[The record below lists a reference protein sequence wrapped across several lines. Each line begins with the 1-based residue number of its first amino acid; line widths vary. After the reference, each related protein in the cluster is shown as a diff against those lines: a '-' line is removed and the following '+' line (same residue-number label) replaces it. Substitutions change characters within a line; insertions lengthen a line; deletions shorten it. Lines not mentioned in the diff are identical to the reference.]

1 MPSEQPGPEERNH
14 PTGRRNLEGIRIDPV
29 VEAEHV
35 SPPQSVISALVEDEP
50 GVLARVSGLV
60 SRRQFNIESLTVG
73 PTTVEGHS
81 RITMVVEETD
91 PGIDQIEK
99 QMAKL
104 KPVISVGEVSG
115 DAVTSELVLLK
126 VQADDPAAVH
136 AVSEMYDGRTVD
148 AGPETITVELTGDN
162 ASIDNAIG
170 AFERFGI
177 VEIARTG
184 PTAPRAAT
192 RRRRPE
198 RNPERPANRRLTTTD
213 TRIHTI
219 HMTEDDTQT
228 FNSTVYYDE
237 DADGEAIAHKTVAV
251 LGYGSQGHAHAQ
263 NLNDS
268 GVDVVVGLREDSS
281 SWDAAESD
289 GLRVEVPRGGRGRRG
304 RHRRQRARARHGPAG
319 RVRERHRAEPG
330 RGRHA
335 PVRARVQHPL
345 QPDPAARGRR
355 RDDGRTEVAGPPR
368 PPQLRERRGDA
379 RLLAVYQ
386 DATGDAHDEG
396 LAYAAAI
403 GCTRAGVVETSFPR
417 GDRDRPVRRA
427 GRPLWRRH
435 LPREAGVR
443 DARRRRLPRRWRTS
457 SVSTS

>member
-1 MPSEQPGPEERNH
+1 MSGDSPDSRPATDGGSPASGGVPEADSRPMPSEQPGPEERNY

-29 VEAEHV
+29 VEAEHE
-35 SPPQSVISALVEDEP
+35 SRRAVISALVEDEP

-60 SRRQFNIESLTVG
+60 SRRQYNIESLTVG

-184 PTAPRAAT
+184 PTA
-192 RRRRPE
+192 
-198 RNPERPANRRLTTTD
+198 L
-213 TRIHTI
+213 
-219 HMTEDDTQT
+219 
-228 FNSTVYYDE
+228 
-237 DADGEAIAHKTVAV
+237 
-251 LGYGSQGHAHAQ
+251 
-263 NLNDS
+263 
-268 GVDVVVGLREDSS
+268 
-281 SWDAAESD
+281 
-289 GLRVEVPRGGRGRRG
+289 
-304 RHRRQRARARHGPAG
+304 
-319 RVRERHRAEPG
+319 
-330 RGRHA
+330 
-335 PVRARVQHPL
+335 
-345 QPDPAARGRR
+345 ARGNTPTAPGEKPGTAGEPTTH
-355 RDDGRTEVAGPPR
+355 DD
-368 PPQLRERRGDA
+368 
-379 RLLAVYQ
+379 
-386 DATGDAHDEG
+386 
-396 LAYAAAI
+396 
-403 GCTRAGVVETSFPR
+403 
-417 GDRDRPVRRA
+417 
-427 GRPLWRRH
+427 
-435 LPREAGVR
+435 
-443 DARRRRLPRRWRTS
+443 
-457 SVSTS
+457 